1 MEKIKKVKWIITGLF
16 LLLLTITVAIVDYKN
31 EVEQKELDSA
41 QIEFYNFPS
50 NNLIDTNYFIL
61 NGKIS
66 DSTIKLDV
74 ALGKLISY
82 SNGKFNILL
91 ERRNEDAEDLLDIN
105 LTKGNAVRNFQKK
118 YTVKFSRATK
128 EYLAKLKIQELK
140 KQKEEE
146 RAEFNRKIKV
156 FGKKAGKIK
165 TRHPEWSWDDC
176 RDVADRKI
184 WIGMDI
190 EMVIY
195 MNGRNFSRN
204 VSNYGKGNSYQY
216 CWWDSTPSCFYDEEG
231 DGKIDSYN

>member
-1 MEKIKKVKWIITGLF
+1 MEKIKKDQWIIGGVILF
-16 LLLLTITVAIVDYKN
+16 AVVMIAFRLIKDK
-31 EVEQKELDSA
+31 VEQDALDSVE
-41 QIEFYNFPS
+41 IKFDNFPS
-50 NNLIDTNYFIL
+50 NNIIDTSYFVLSGRI
-61 NGKIS
+61 
-66 DSTIKLDV
+66 DDPTINLDV
-74 ALGKLISY
+74 ALGKLLSY
-82 SNGKFNILL
+82 SNGNFKILI
-91 ERRNEDAEDLLDIN
+91 ERRNEEAEGLLDIN
-105 LTKGNAVRNFQKK
+105 LIKGNSLRNFQKK
-118 YTVKFSRATK
+118 YIVKFSRATK

-156 FGKKAGKIK
+156 FGRKAGKIK

-176 RDVADRKI
+176 RNVADRKI

-195 MNGRNFSRN
+195 MNGRDFSRN